1 MVKYNIVRKVI
12 WALFFLSLPERTA
25 HPHQRHVAGEGS
37 PPGCNYLSPVY
48 VLESLFLGGGS
59 FSIWV
64 FLLEGVT
71 LPQGDLLCTLKEE
84 DVVGT
89 TVEGWL

>member
-1 MVKYNIVRKVI
+1 M
-12 WALFFLSLPERTA
+12 
-25 HPHQRHVAGEGS
+25 
-37 PPGCNYLSPVY
+37 Y